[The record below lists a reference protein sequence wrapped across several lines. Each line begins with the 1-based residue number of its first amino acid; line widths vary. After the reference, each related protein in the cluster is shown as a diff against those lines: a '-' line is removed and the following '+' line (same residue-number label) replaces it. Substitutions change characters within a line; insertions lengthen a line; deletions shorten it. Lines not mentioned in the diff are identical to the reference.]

1 MIPDIK
7 KRIYQTIFS
16 KYANSCYKENLW
28 KKSISQFCIKLCG
41 DFFFA
46 KKKVKDPMLDG
57 FKKILQRNFQFKESF
72 LRSAGENNAH

>member
-1 MIPDIK
+1 MW
-7 KRIYQTIFS
+7 R
-16 KYANSCYKENLW
+16 L
-28 KKSISQFCIKLCG
+28 
-41 DFFFA
+41 FFA